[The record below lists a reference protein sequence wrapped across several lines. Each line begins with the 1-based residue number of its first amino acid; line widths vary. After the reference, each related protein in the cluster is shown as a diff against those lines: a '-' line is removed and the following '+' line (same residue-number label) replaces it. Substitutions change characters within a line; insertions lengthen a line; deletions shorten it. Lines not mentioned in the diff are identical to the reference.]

1 MKRTIGKFAFSFML
15 MMLLLMPFC
24 AEAANPI
31 LISGAME
38 CETDFLIKALSNSKE
53 RRIGGWRFVSGDYQ
67 GIPIVVSVT
76 SIGMTNAAAATTLG
90 IEYFKPMAVIN
101 QGTSGGHDPALHTFD
116 IVIGVKTFGADA
128 WISHHEKRGADGRH
142 IKLMPSYYYD
152 SNRNETREEIEL
164 SADAELLK
172 VALRESNYYQAGKVV
187 SGKIASSNSW
197 NRQLDRIRFFYDKFG
212 SSCEEMETHSVALVC
227 RNYGVPFI
235 GIRILSNTE
244 IHGEEFNPDTGIA
257 CQKYSLAVAK
267 AYASY
272 KLGNFA
278 FDRHSNG

>member
-1 MKRTIGKFAFSFML
+1 
-15 MMLLLMPFC
+15 
-24 AEAANPI
+24 
-31 LISGAME
+31 
-38 CETDFLIKALSNSKE
+38 
-53 RRIGGWRFVSGDYQ
+53 
-67 GIPIVVSVT
+67 
-76 SIGMTNAAAATTLG
+76 
-90 IEYFKPMAVIN
+90 
-101 QGTSGGHDPALHTFD
+101 
-116 IVIGVKTFGADA
+116 
-128 WISHHEKRGADGRH
+128 
-142 IKLMPSYYYD
+142 MPSYYYD

-164 SADAELLK
+164 SADAELIK

-244 IHGEEFNPDTGIA
+244 IHREEFNPDTGIA
-257 CQKYSLAVAK
+257 CQQYSLAVAK
-267 AYASY
+267 SYAEY

-278 FDRHSNG
+278 FDGHSNG